1 MSVRRGEIILSIVV
15 PVFNEK
21 DSIEVFVR
29 KILPILESVNV
40 CYEIIFVDDGST
52 DNTSAVVLKVA
63 KLDPQVRLIRLTRN
77 FGKEAALTAG
87 LDAATGAAVI
97 PIDVDLQDPPELIPQ
112 FVELWE
118 KGYDVVYGLRSDR
131 TDDSPVKRGT
141 SHLFYWLF
149 NRISAVKLEP
159 DVGDFR
165 LMSRRAVE
173 ATLLLREKNRF
184 MKGIFS
190 WVGFRAVGVP
200 YRRTARQYGV
210 TKFTYWKLWNFA
222 IDGITGFS
230 TVPLRVWT
238 YVGLSVAGSAFVY
251 IMIIFSQILT
261 SGVRVPGY
269 ASLMVVVLVL
279 GATQLISLGFIG
291 EYLGRLYIEAKC
303 RPLYVVDEEESYSKE
318 RRSHFKTTC
327 EIKDANIPIS
337 FHQKT

>member
-1 MSVRRGEIILSIVV
+1 MSGRRMDIVLSIIV
-15 PVFNEK
+15 PVFNES
-21 DSIEVFVR
+21 DSIEIFI
-29 KILPILESVNV
+29 KTISPILESINV
-40 CYEIIFVDDGST
+40 MYEIIFIDDGST
-52 DNTSAVVLKVA
+52 DNTSGVVLKLA
-63 KLDPQVRLIRLTRN
+63 QSDPQVRLIRLTRN

-87 LDAATGAAVI
+87 LDTAMGAAVI
-97 PIDVDLQDPPELIPQ
+97 PMDVDLQDPPELIPR
-112 FVELWE
+112 FVELWN
-118 KGYDVVYGLRSDR
+118 KGYDVVYGQRSDR
-131 TDDSPVKRGT
+131 TEDSPVKRGT
-141 SHLFYWLF
+141 SYLFYWFF

-190 WVGFRAVGVP
+190 WVGFRSVGVP
-200 YRRTARQYGV
+200 YRRCARQYGV

-230 TVPLRVWT
+230 TAPLRVWT
-238 YVGLSVAGSAFVY
+238 YVGLSVACSAFVY
-251 IMIIFSQILT
+251 IMIIFSQILI

-291 EYLGRLYIEAKC
+291 EYLGRLYIETKH
-303 RPLYVVDEEESYSKE
+303 RPLYIIEEELCAKSNETIRNQLAK
-318 RRSHFKTTC
+318 
-327 EIKDANIPIS
+327 
-337 FHQKT
+337 